1 MATKDPRIDAYI
13 AKSADFAKPILN
25 HLRALVHKGCP
36 DVVETIK
43 WGMPS
48 LEYKGPFCGFAAF
61 KQHCV
66 FGFWKSALL
75 FGGDESEGKTKGAQ
89 SRSASIE
96 DARRKLN
103 WGARGRDPVPARI
116 TSLDDLPSDA
126 VILGLT
132 KQAAKLNDDGIK
144 LPAREKGKKKPVRVP
159 KEFAAALKK
168 TKKAAAN
175 FDAFSP
181 SHKREYVE
189 WIVEAK
195 TDQTRERR
203 IAAAIEWIA
212 QGKSR
217 PWKYQSK

>member
-1 MATKDPRIDAYI
+1 MGAKDPRVDAYI
-13 AKSADFAKPILN
+13 AKSPEYAKPILN
-25 HLRALVHKGCP
+25 HLRAIVHKGCP
-36 DVVETIK
+36 DVTETIK

-61 KQHCV
+61 KKHCV

-75 FGGDESEGKTKGAQ
+75 FAPARDSAGKESQ
-89 SRSASIE
+89 SKNAAIE

-103 WGARGRDPVPARI
+103 WGARGRDPVPACI
-116 TSLDDLPSDA
+116 TTLDDLPSDA
-126 VILGLT
+126 IILKLI

-144 LPAREKGKKKPVRVP
+144 LPARPKGKKPPVRVP
-159 KEFAAALKK
+159 KEFATALRKI
-168 TKKAAAN
+168 KKAAAN

-195 TDQTRERR
+195 TDETRERR
-203 IAAAIEWIA
+203 IATAIEWIA
-212 QGKSR
+212 GGKSR
-217 PWKYQSK
+217 HWKYQKC